1 MNKTRGAIMATIKAT
16 VRKEDNGDLLL
27 VFKNSKGTE
36 PYYLCFDGEG
46 YFDLELV
53 YLTKETKPVRSSD
66 PVAIAFSAFYE
77 KRYHTQ
83 VTLTTLSGLVRSTG
97 ITRKTLFRGQL

>member
-1 MNKTRGAIMATIKAT
+1 MVTIKAT

-27 VFKNSKGTE
+27 VFKNSKGTI
-36 PYYLCFDGEG
+36 PFYVCFDGG
-46 YFDLELV
+46 GHGDLELA
-53 YLTKETKPVRSSD
+53 YITKETKPVKANN
-66 PVAIAFSAFYE
+66 PAALAFCDFYE

-97 ITRKTLFRGQL
+97 ITRSTLFRGQL

>member
-1 MNKTRGAIMATIKAT
+1 MATIKAT

-36 PYYLCFDGEG
+36 PYYECFDGG
-46 YFDLELV
+46 GHCDLELL

-66 PVAIAFSAFYE
+66 PAAIAFSAFYE
-77 KRYHTQ
+77 NRYHAQ

-97 ITRKTLFRGQL
+97 ITRSTLFRGQL

>member
-1 MNKTRGAIMATIKAT
+1 MSKIKAT
-16 VRKEDNGDLLL
+16 VRKEDDGNLLL

-36 PYYLCFDGEG
+36 TYYECFDGG
-46 YFDLELV
+46 GHCDLELL

-66 PVAIAFSAFYE
+66 PAAIAFSAFYE
-77 KRYHTQ
+77 KLYDTQ

-97 ITRKTLFRGQL
+97 ITRSTLFRGQL